1 VTVPIEFRIYSFAP
15 NDNFRADRAMNFDNI
30 LVNGTVMPIPEPAG
44 LSLVGLGSAFLLTRR
59 RRATA
64 RMNG

>member
-1 VTVPIEFRIYSFAP
+1 
-15 NDNFRADRAMNFDNI
+15 MNFDNM

-44 LSLVGLGSAFLLTRR
+44 LSLVGLGSAFLLTIR